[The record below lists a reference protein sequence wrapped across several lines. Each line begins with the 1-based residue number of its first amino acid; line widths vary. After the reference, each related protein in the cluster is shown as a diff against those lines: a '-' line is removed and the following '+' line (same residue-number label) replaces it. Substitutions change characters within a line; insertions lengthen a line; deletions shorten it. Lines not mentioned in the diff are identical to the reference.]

1 MPFSELVAPSLTDLF
16 VKQMEHMI
24 LTGELKAGERLP
36 TERQLSQ
43 QMRVSLAVVN
53 GGINKLADY
62 GFLTIKPRKGVY
74 VNDFIRTG
82 NMRTLEAIMS
92 FMGSY
97 FSPEYYEPL
106 SAVRKKVEP
115 LIIEAACT
123 HRTEENLDNL
133 RAVCE
138 KYNKV
143 QEVNRA
149 AEAGYEFL
157 HEMAIAGGNVIYPML
172 VAEAKELIIGSY
184 KDLFSIIGKGKYH
197 KFFDGLLE
205 ALEQKDKEKAL
216 QLFGQYASIWDDLYN
231 GEDE

>member
-1 MPFSELVAPSLTDLF
+1 MPFNELVAPSLTDLF

-43 QMRVSLAVVN
+43 QMKVSLAVVN
-53 GGINKLADY
+53 RGINKLADY
-62 GFLTIKPRKGVY
+62 GFLTIKPRKGTY
-74 VNDFIRTG
+74 VNDFVRTG

-92 FMGSY
+92 FLGSY

-106 SAVRKKVEP
+106 AAIRKNTEP
-115 LIIEAACT
+115 VIIQAACR
-123 HRTEENLDNL
+123 HRKEENLANL
-133 RAVCE
+133 REICGQ
-138 KYNKV
+138 YNKV

-149 AEAGYEFL
+149 AEVGYEFH
-157 HEMAIAGGNVIYPML
+157 HEMAIASGNVVYPML
-172 VAEAKELIIGSY
+172 VAEAKELITGSY
-184 KDLFSIIGKGKYH
+184 KDLFSIMGTRKYH

-205 ALEQKDKEKAL
+205 AVEEQNEEKA
-216 QLFGQYASIWDDLYN
+216 QELFTQYSSIWDNLYN